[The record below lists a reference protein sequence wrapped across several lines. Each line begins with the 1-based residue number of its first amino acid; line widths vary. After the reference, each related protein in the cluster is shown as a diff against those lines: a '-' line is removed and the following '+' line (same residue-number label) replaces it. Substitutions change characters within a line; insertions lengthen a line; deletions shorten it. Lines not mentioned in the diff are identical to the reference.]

1 MNNSFR
7 LVRDILVFAGEDE
20 VIVNGIGA
28 PKKLKIPGEVVL
40 WLKSSFAARRVLE
53 ELVTHY
59 KFRRRLCNPGA
70 LRSLILLL
78 YARHNNIPPYKVAKN
93 YGVPPE
99 QLYRI
104 ERGLKRDSLVDLVR
118 NMGEKSEKT
127 PSLNPVDVSWYG
139 AGEGT

>member
-1 MNNSFR
+1 MSSPFR
-7 LVRDILVFAGEDE
+7 LVSDILVFAGEDE

-28 PKKLKIPGEVVL
+28 SKKLKIPEEVAL

-78 YARHNNIPPYKVAKN
+78 YARYNNIPPYKVARN

-99 QLYRI
+99 QLYRM
-104 ERGLKRDSLVDLVR
+104 ERGLKKDNLLELVK
-118 NMGEKSEKT
+118 NMAEKPEEPK
-127 PSLNPVDVSWYG
+127 LGRY
-139 AGEGT
+139 